1 MCSHVEADSIEG
13 LHSVTD
19 NKNGTVILSRQ
30 QETRWHFPGELKNNT
45 SHIINVIEVISATL
59 KRRWKYFSCYF
70 QSWRAVKSERRC
82 IRSSTR
88 SCIRKKVKPR
98 RTCLLLV
105 IRVHF
110 ERIDQA
116 KPICSIFTFNMSKQ
130 CLFAKLYQTKQSH
143 RKKVKYQYLNYLSV
157 SNYQHKLLEFLI
169 WYPKAKWF
177 PSCFRQ

>member
-1 MCSHVEADSIEG
+1 MCSHVEADSIDR
-13 LHSVTD
+13 LHFVTD

-30 QETRWHFPGELKNNT
+30 QETCWHFAGELKNNT
-45 SHIINVIEVISATL
+45 SHIINGIEVISATL

-70 QSWRAVKSERRC
+70 QSWRTVKSERRC

-110 ERIDQA
+110 ERVDQA
-116 KPICSIFTFNMSKQ
+116 KPICLIFTFNMSKQ
-130 CLFAKLYQTKQSH
+130 CLLAKLYQTKPSH
-143 RKKVKYQYLNYLSV
+143 RKRVKYQFLNYLSV
-157 SNYQHKLLEFLI
+157 SNYTQQTTGISYLT
-169 WYPKAKWF
+169 P
-177 PSCFRQ
+177 